1 MEYLEMY
8 DSTIVTYK
16 YQDEE
21 IEIEWVSSHFLNI
34 PYTH

>member
-8 DSTIVTYK
+8 DSMIVTYK

-21 IEIEWVSSHFLNI
+21 IEIEWVLSW
-34 PYTH
+34 